1 MSQHLGV
8 NSSAT
13 TQRGLI
19 CNELSKRLI
28 ILIKKKKKKK
38 KIEVLLF
45 AKTEKLGICE
55 PDKSIKLQTDA
66 EFSLPAVRNA
76 IPTWLL
82 FTLS

>member
-19 CNELSKRLI
+19 CNESSKRLI
-28 ILIKKKKKKK
+28 ILIKKKKKK

>member
-1 MSQHLGV
+1 MSRHLGV

-19 CNELSKRLI
+19 CNESSKRLI
-28 ILIKKKKKKK
+28 ILIKKKKKK
-38 KIEVLLF
+38 IEVLLV

>member
-19 CNELSKRLI
+19 CNESSKRLI
-28 ILIKKKKKKK
+28 ILIKKNKKK

-66 EFSLPAVRNA
+66 EFSLPAVCNA

>member
-1 MSQHLGV
+1 MSQRLGV

-13 TQRGLI
+13 PQRGLI
-19 CNELSKRLI
+19 CNESSKRLI
-28 ILIKKKKKKK
+28 TLIK
-38 KIEVLLF
+38 KIEVLLVT
-45 AKTEKLGICE
+45 KTEKLGICE

>member
-13 TQRGLI
+13 PQRGLI
-19 CNELSKRLI
+19 CNESSKRLI
-28 ILIKKKKKKK
+28 TLIK
-38 KIEVLLF
+38 KIEVLLVT
-45 AKTEKLGICE
+45 KTEKLGICE

>member
-19 CNELSKRLI
+19 CNESSKRLI

-38 KIEVLLF
+38 IEVLLV

>member
-19 CNELSKRLI
+19 CNESSKRLI
-28 ILIKKKKKKK
+28 ILIKKKKKK

-55 PDKSIKLQTDA
+55 PDNSIKLQTDA

>member
-19 CNELSKRLI
+19 CNESSKRLI
-28 ILIKKKKKKK
+28 ILIKKKKK